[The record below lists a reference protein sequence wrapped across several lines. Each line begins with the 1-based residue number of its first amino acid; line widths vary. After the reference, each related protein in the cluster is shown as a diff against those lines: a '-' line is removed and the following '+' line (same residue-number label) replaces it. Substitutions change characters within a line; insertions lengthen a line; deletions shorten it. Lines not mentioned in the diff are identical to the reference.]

1 MSIFTKSITV
11 ALTALAIGSATLAP
25 IAAEASPRPH
35 GGGHHG
41 GGHGGGFPGGGY
53 PGPYGGHGHH
63 GGGWGGHGGGWG
75 GGWGNGPWRGGVYP
89 IVYNGGEIRRCR
101 TVEQVDA
108 YGEVVGTRRVCRTQ
122 Y

>member
-1 MSIFTKSITV
+1 MSFFTKSIAV
-11 ALTALAIGSATLAP
+11 ALTALAIGSVTLAP
-25 IAAEASPRPH
+25 IAAEASPRHH

-41 GGHGGGFPGGGY
+41 GGHHGGGFPGGGY

-75 GGWGNGPWRGGVYP
+75 GGWGHGRWGAYP
-89 IVYNGGEIRRCR
+89 VVYNGGEIRRCKI
-101 TVEQVDA
+101 VERVDV
-108 YGEVVGTRRVCRTQ
+108 YGEVIGTRRVCRVQ